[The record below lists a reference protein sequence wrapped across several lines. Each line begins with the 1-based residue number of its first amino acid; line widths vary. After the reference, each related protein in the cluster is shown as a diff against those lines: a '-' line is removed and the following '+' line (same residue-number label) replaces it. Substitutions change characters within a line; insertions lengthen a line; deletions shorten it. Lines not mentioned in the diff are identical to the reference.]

1 MSRWQRYKPALGAK
15 LAFGFFVLLYLGH
28 SGMLSAGPGPILKD
42 PWLAA
47 LLLEGL
53 LLAFAVGFLPPYLLI
68 RRSESRLLRVGA
80 FVSCIP
86 VFLTVPG
93 LASEM
98 LELRG
103 RFSPLEAPRAKNT
116 RTLAELPEE
125 ARHYL
130 EAEAAKLPRLG
141 SEGKRWEAAAI
152 ARQLER
158 SMDVYSARDLG
169 VRVNLAKYEE
179 TSRLFEQRRL
189 ALGDNCRH
197 APKLREAMRRDLS
210 SVMPGRPVPA
220 ALFQSTLHLY
230 LCEPDSP
237 LVRQAVRALEVMP
250 RDPWPS
256 LR

>member
-15 LAFGFFVLLYLGH
+15 LAFGFFVLLYLGY
-28 SGMLSAGPGPILKD
+28 SGVLSAGPGPILKD

-86 VFLTVPG
+86 MFLSVPG

-98 LELRG
+98 LELRD
-103 RFSPLEAPRAKNT
+103 RFSPVEAPRATNARALT
-116 RTLAELPEE
+116 ELPESRRLE
-125 ARHYL
+125 L
-130 EAEAAKLPRLG
+130 EAYAAKMARLG
-141 SEGKRWEAAAI
+141 SEGKRWEAAVI

-158 SMDVYSARDLG
+158 SIDVYSAGDLG
-169 VRVNLAKYEE
+169 VRVSLAKYEE

-189 ALGDNCRH
+189 ALGDGCRQ
-197 APKLREAMRRDLS
+197 APKAREAMRRDLS
-210 SVMPGRPVPA
+210 SVIPGRPVNP

-237 LVRQAVRALEVMP
+237 LVRQAVRALEAMP